1 MCVNH
6 VSPSLAQGHRYTLM
20 LTTYRSALAL
30 AAVMAGLASPLS
42 ATAHNPHADHE
53 QARKAVAAGEALP
66 LRVVLGRIAPDYPG
80 RVMNIQFERDDGAW
94 IYKIRVL
101 QKGGELL
108 RLKVDAQTGNVI
120 DVKRRRMRHKRKD

>member
-1 MCVNH
+1 
-6 VSPSLAQGHRYTLM
+6 M

-30 AAVMAGLASPLS
+30 AAVMAGLALPLGAS
-42 ATAHNPHADHE
+42 AHNYHADHE
-53 QARKAVAAGEALP
+53 QARQAVAAGEALP

-80 RVMNIQFERDDGAW
+80 RVMNIQFQRDHGAW
-94 IYKIRVL
+94 VYRIRVL

-108 RLKVDAQTGNVI
+108 KLKVDALTGKVI